1 MGDRANFG
9 FRQGNGDT
17 IFLYGHWA
25 GYGMMARLAQAIEVA
40 RPRWRDESYATR
52 IAISNLIG
60 DEWDQEY
67 SWGISTYIGD
77 NEHSVPVVEWCTE
90 RVILYPHDWS
100 TGVDFDNPKFVM
112 DFDNF
117 LAKFAKDL
125 TYA

>member
-9 FRQGNGDT
+9 FRQADGDT

-60 DEWDQEY
+60 EEWSQEY

-77 NEHSVPVVEWCTE
+77 NEHSIPVVEWCTE
-90 RVILYPHDWS
+90 RVILYSRD
-100 TGVDFDNPKFVM
+100 GLENNDIKFVM
-112 DFDNF
+112 DFDSF
-117 LAKFAKDL
+117 LSKFAKDL

>member
-9 FRQGNGDT
+9 FRQADGDT

-60 DEWDQEY
+60 EEWNQEY

-77 NEHSVPVVEWCTE
+77 NEHSIPVVEWCTE
-90 RVILYPHDWS
+90 RVILYSRD
-100 TGVDFDNPKFVM
+100 GLENNDIKFVM
-112 DFDNF
+112 DFDSF
-117 LAKFAKDL
+117 LSKFAKDL